1 MKSKDLIK
9 IRTNFNEIL
18 DTKLSNE
25 TITEAL
31 YYISKIAEYDDECA
45 HIMEKNLWMSV
56 LKILASDGSEL
67 ARNALKT
74 QDIGFSRWF
83 A

>member
-1 MKSKDLIK
+1 MKSLDRTKIK
-9 IRTNFNEIL
+9 MNFNEIL

-31 YYISKIAEYDDECA
+31 YYITKIAEYDDEMA
-45 HIMEKNLWMSV
+45 HVMEKDLWMKV
-56 LKILASDGSEL
+56 LKLLASDGSEL

-74 QDIGFSRWF
+74 QNIDFSRWF